1 MKFISNNSKE
11 NITYQNHVIQPSG
24 SILLS
29 NDGTII
35 DEIADNTAAINEMSE
50 SLKKDIDDLS
60 SKVDVDVAEK
70 LDALDSKLR
79 DEIDTIKNNMVKF
92 TYDKTTNTLSIEE
105 V

>member
-1 MKFISNNSKE
+1 MKVISNNSKA
-11 NITYQNHVIQPSG
+11 NITYKGQVIQPGG

-35 DEIADNTAAINEMSE
+35 DEIADNTAAINELGE
-50 SLKKDIDDLS
+50 SLKNDINALS
-60 SKVDVDVAEK
+60 DKVDVDGAKK
-70 LDALDSKLR
+70 LEALDTELR
-79 DEIDTIKNNMVKF
+79 SEIDEVKENMVKF